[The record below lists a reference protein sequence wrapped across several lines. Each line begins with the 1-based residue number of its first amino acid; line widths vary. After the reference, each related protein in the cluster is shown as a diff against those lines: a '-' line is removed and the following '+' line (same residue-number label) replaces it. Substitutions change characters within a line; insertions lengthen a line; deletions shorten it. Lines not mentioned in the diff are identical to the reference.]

1 MAAEFGDHEAFLAR
15 HGDIVDAGA
24 AGALALDRLRYQT
37 IAKPRR
43 VEEGNSAVLCDRALV
58 VGIAGE
64 RKGGIGKREDI
75 AAVTDGVAVDHGR
88 GHRHRQHGMA
98 GIDRHKPYAEAAG
111 CGVVCPHGIGAGTR
125 KLGSVH
131 GQSLRPVNLGGRF
144 SMKARTPSA

>member
-15 HGDIVDAGA
+15 HGDIIDAGA
-24 AGALALDRLRYQT
+24 AGALALDRLRHQA
-37 IAKPRR
+37 IAEPRR
-43 VEEGNSAVLCDRALV
+43 VEEGNGAVLCDRALV

-64 RKGGIGKREDI
+64 RKGGIGEREDI
-75 AAVTDGVAVDHGR
+75 AAVTDAVAVDHGR

-98 GIDRHKPYAEAAG
+98 GIDRHELDAEAAAR
-111 CGVVCPHGIGAGTR
+111 GVVGPHGVGAGAR

-144 SMKARTPSA
+144 SMNARTPSA